1 MLIKSR
7 PKATCEEHSY
17 GELERMRPNV
27 ERRRH
32 WFFTRVIY
40 RTVTISAQVAG
51 VQGREREREAGG
63 LHAGGEMRDNLGGT
77 TSVVGLLYPFRDSP
91 AVVMPWWYSRYCH
104 TAVHT
109 LGPAFDLVQRQN
121 TGTRKLSSYYYVG
134 LYMTMSQIQQVPQR
148 ENQAGRPLR
157 PPN

>member
-17 GELERMRPNV
+17 GELERMRPSV

-51 VQGREREREAGG
+51 AQGREIEAGG
-63 LHAGGEMRDNLGGT
+63 LHAGGEMRDNLGGA
-77 TSVVGLLYPFRDSP
+77 TSGVRLLYPQREP
-91 AVVMPWWYSRYCH
+91 AVVMPWWCPRHCH
-104 TAVHT
+104 TAMHT
-109 LGPAFDLVQRQN
+109 LGPAFGLVQRQN
-121 TGTRKLSSYYYVG
+121 TGTRNLSSYYYVG